1 MYRLFCPIRAEF
13 DYCERVLRLAVLQN
27 NQRIFPTI
35 LFANGLSDSD
45 KNEQLF
51 LTLQLRYQRGYR
63 KKVKG

>member
-1 MYRLFCPIRAEF
+1 MYRLFCSIRAEF
-13 DYCERVLRLAVLQN
+13 DYCGRVLRLAVLQN

-35 LFANGLSDSD
+35 LFANGDSD